1 MEKNVVFQTGFKME
15 KNPVKMEKIRYM
27 KMEKNQVY
35 FLQKMQVP
43 GDRIASSLMFQRI
56 T

>member
-1 MEKNVVFQTGFKME
+1 MLLLGKIFLKKKMEKNVVFQTGFFPM
-15 KNPVKMEKIRYM
+15 KNGENP
-27 KMEKNQVY
+27 VY

-43 GDRIASSLMFQRI
+43 GEWKTSSLMFQRI